1 MGVLVQ
7 PDQVR
12 QATYGLQIVSP
23 AAVVP
28 TGSTTLWTIAGGPV
42 RITGVYAVVTT
53 VFTGTVTTL
62 NVGAVGNATALF
74 NAAVLTSLTV
84 GTVLVGVPTPAAPV
98 IVANG
103 TVTWIA
109 SAGNTGQLQ
118 IYFNYIPLI
127 PGVTVQ

>member
-1 MGVLVQ
+1 MSVLVK

-12 QATYGLQIVSP
+12 QATYGSQIISP
-23 AAVVP
+23 AQVVP
-28 TGSTTLWTIAGGPV
+28 TGSTTLWTIAGGPI

-53 VFTGTVTTL
+53 VFTATVTTL
-62 NVGAVGNATALF
+62 NIGAAGSATNLF
-74 NAAVLTSLTV
+74 NAAALTSLTV
-84 GTVLVGVPTPAAPV
+84 GSVLVGAPTPAVPV
-98 IVANG
+98 VVANG

-127 PGVTVQ
+127 PAVTVQ

>member
-1 MGVLVQ
+1 VGVLVQ

>member
-1 MGVLVQ
+1 MSALVQ

-12 QATYGLQIVSP
+12 AAMYGRQIIS
-23 AAVVP
+23 AASVVP
-28 TGSTTLWTIAGGPV
+28 TGSTTLWTIAGGPI

-62 NVGAVGNATALF
+62 NVGAVGTANSLF
-74 NAAVLTSLTV
+74 AAAVLTSLTV
-84 GTVLVGVPTPAAPV
+84 GTALVGIPAPAAPV
-98 IVANG
+98 VVANG

-127 PGVTVQ
+127 PGVTVS